1 MPTNTESGVTTIS
14 SASHLFARPY
24 AAEDEAAVL
33 GLINADRLPGQPQ
46 TTSTMLAE
54 ALAGRSLVDSGW
66 WAELDVPRT
75 AVVTVS
81 TGLVVGVV
89 SYAIRPH
96 DLAGLILWLHCRDG
110 NRHEEDQT
118 VAEALV
124 AHTLAE
130 LGPRPVYAFEFASA
144 LTLGLEGLPVRHRPV
159 THKVLEVAGFSG
171 RNLWRYIHRRLD
183 APLPHQVP
191 PLAEISPST
200 DPAGWQLT
208 LLDAHGTT
216 LGEAIIGQPVDG
228 IGVLWWITIA
238 PAARRRGLGRALL
251 DQCYA
256 HLRANSAH
264 EVIAYV
270 DDNAPPGDTERD
282 RTAANR
288 LYDQAGFAEVD
299 RLYSFLRR
307 P

>member
-1 MPTNTESGVTTIS
+1 MGVATIS
-14 SASHLFARPY
+14 SGRHLFARPY
-24 AAEDEAAVL
+24 AAADEAAVL
-33 GLINADRLPGQPQ
+33 GLIDRDRLLGQPQ
-46 TTSTMLAE
+46 TTSAMLAE

-66 WAELDVPRT
+66 WAELDIPRT
-75 AVVTVS
+75 DVVTVPS
-81 TGLVVGVV
+81 GQVVGMV
-89 SYAIRPH
+89 SYATRPN
-96 DLAGLILWLHCRDG
+96 DLAGIILWLHCRDVNRRDE
-110 NRHEEDQT
+110 NRHDEDST

-130 LGPRPVYAFEFASA
+130 LGSRPVYAFEFASA

-159 THKVLEVAGFSG
+159 TRKTLEVAGFSG
-171 RNLWRYIHRRLD
+171 RDLWRYIHRRLD
-183 APLPHQVP
+183 DPLPHQVP

-208 LLDAHGTT
+208 LREADGTA
-216 LGEAIIGQPVDG
+216 LGEATVGQPVDG

-251 DQCYA
+251 DQCCT
-256 HLRANSAH
+256 HLAANGAR

-270 DDNAPPGDTERD
+270 DDDAPAGDTERD